1 MADNVEIQ
9 GLEFQIQENS
19 EGAVSGINNLK
30 KALSGLKGATG
41 ASVTGLNATSKSIRE
56 LKNALS
62 GLNSGDVSKKLT
74 QIATGLKAL
83 ESAKNI
89 KISSSI
95 ANQLNALN
103 AALANVRWMDGD
115 KLRTLAD
122 GLRPLSELGKANM
135 TTFINQLKKLPTVI
149 EELEKADIDKFTQ
162 QMKELAAAMKPFAD
176 EMQKVSNGFSAF
188 PSRIQRLIR
197 STEQYNGT
205 VRRAT
210 NSTSAWNKVAN
221 GLKFGTMIYGLSRLA
236 SMIGTAIT
244 KSNEYQENLNLFT
257 VAMGEYV
264 QEAFDYGQAVSE
276 VLGIDLSD
284 WIRNQGVFNTLLTGF
299 GDTAERAALMSK
311 NLTQLGYDL
320 SSFFNISVEDAM
332 QKLQSGISG
341 ELEPLRRLGYDLSQA
356 RLEAVALSL
365 GIDKSVMSMT
375 QAEKAELRYY
385 AIMTQV
391 TTAQGDLARTLESP
405 ANQLRILSA
414 QFNMAARSIGNI
426 FIPALNAILPYA
438 IAVVEVIRE
447 IADAIASLFGFE
459 LTEVDYS
466 GITAGAS
473 GAGSMADSLDEAA
486 GAAKKLK
493 QYTAGFDE
501 LNVFSPDSGS
511 AGSGVGA
518 GGGNGFDF
526 ELPEYDFIGEAIQTR
541 VGEIK
546 AMIENSLADITAV
559 VSGFSLAIGT
569 IMVLTG
575 ANIPLGLGLMV
586 MGAAGLVGTIS
597 ANWGS
602 MNGQLA
608 STLATITG
616 MLGGFFLALGAL
628 LTFTGAN
635 VPLGIALMAVGAVS
649 LVTAVAVNWHASDT
663 PLKDALA
670 TLTAIVGGSLLAV
683 GALLAFSGGSV
694 PLGIALMAAGA
705 ISIVGSAALNWNGMN
720 EQIGTIIGTLTGMVS
735 GALLAL
741 GALFVFTGVSLPL
754 GLALLAAG
762 AVSLVTSATVNWQS
776 TNDTMST
783 VLGTLTAIVGGAML
797 AVGALLTFGGVNL
810 PLGLALMAAGAI
822 SLVTAAVVDWTF
834 VVTTVKTILQ
844 EIGIA
849 AGAALLALGVMLT
862 LSGGALPLGIGLIA
876 AGAATLAAGVALNWN
891 YILTTIKNVL
901 KEIGIAA
908 GGALVALG
916 LMLIV
921 TGVGLPLGIGLLLAG
936 AATMATS
943 VALNWDFFADKIQ
956 QMLDGITAVFKG
968 FVNGGLGLFENFING
983 VIGIVNNVI
992 SFINGLV
999 GILGIHIDLIPEVS
1013 IPRLATGG
1021 FVDEGQLFI
1030 ANEAGAEMVGAMGRR
1045 TVVANNEQIVEGIS
1059 AGVTVA
1065 NDGVIAAIYALMN
1078 LIEDKDLSVS
1088 IGDDVIGRSYDRYSR
1103 NRGVRVNS
1111 GAFSNAY

>member
-41 ASVTGLNATSKSIRE
+41 ASVTGLNATSKSIWE

-103 AALANVRWMDGD
+103 AALANVRWTDGD

-149 EELEKADIDKFTQ
+149 EELEKADIDKLTQ